1 MLASLWLWRIRDDR
15 EIFDIVNFK
24 MYDFSRN
31 SRMFV
36 HRRALYAFMI
46 RDVKNEMSK
55 ANRRFPNLFRDTVI
69 MFVRWENSF
78 FVSVVHPVDIRLANQ
93 TIHYLRNFYSHQWRF
108 SNC

>member
-36 HRRALYAFMI
+36 HRRALYAFMF

-55 ANRRFPNLFRDTVI
+55 AIYRRFSVYVCMGFNATLNDISLF
-69 MFVRWENSF
+69 
-78 FVSVVHPVDIRLANQ
+78 
-93 TIHYLRNFYSHQWRF
+93 YLLFDLP
-108 SNC
+108 